1 MEMSGVIAAEIE
13 VIMQTLLEMS
23 ISGAVMIGV
32 IIVVRALAVN
42 RLPKTAFLALWGAAF
57 CCLILPMRIPSPI
70 SLYTAVRRRGAFP
83 MPVRSWQPAGLL
95 LTGNAARGSSVPS
108 LSPWLLLWIGGAV
121 LLALIFLVLHL
132 RGRRIYAA
140 SLPVEQPFAKAWIEE
155 HRLRRPVQIRYSDR
169 IESPL
174 TYGILWPVILLPADM
189 DWKEEET
196 AGFIL
201 AHEMSH
207 IRRFDALTKW
217 LLAAMLCI
225 HWFNP
230 LVWVMYI
237 LSNRD
242 LELACDESVIRLY
255 GMQSCPSYALALLEM
270 EEKRTYLTP
279 LSSSFSKNAL
289 KERIDAIMKAKKRTA
304 TGVIGGLVMVAAVVV
319 IFATSAIEKQSEA
332 ARKNL
337 SENPPVKNVGET
349 ADRDDGVEESKELPA
364 DMDYVWNVWDTWK
377 EEGYSQEYT
386 REQYDQLMSMVKPE
400 TYEEMSIAEFNRT
413 INRIMEDDE
422 YNGDSIYYLYDSV
435 VSHIPETDPNA
446 GYLRNTIPA
455 SMEEYVSRV
464 QEVYSGK
471 RKDPC
476 FSATAEIITT
486 EDVFGDSVEAGQIR
500 LDYEFT
506 YRILDQD
513 NLTVGERDAFLQEV
527 MQTAR
532 DMLEGEEAKSAAQ
545 QEMKEMLQAAGEK
558 LSNDKISFTG
568 CEVYNFEVYERED
581 Y

>member
-1 MEMSGVIAAEIE
+1 MSGAIAAEIE

-23 ISGAVMIGV
+23 LSGAVMIGV
-32 IIVVRALAVN
+32 IIIVRALAVN

-57 CCLILPMRIPSPI
+57 FCLILPMRIPSPI
-70 SLYTAVRRRGAFP
+70 SVYSAMRRRGDFP
-83 MPVRSWQPAGLL
+83 MPVRNWQRTGLL
-95 LTGNAARGSSVPS
+95 LTGNAAREASVPS

-121 LLALIFLVLHL
+121 LLALIFLILHL
-132 RGRRIYAA
+132 RGRRVYAA
-140 SLPVEQPFAKAWIEE
+140 SLPVEQPFAKSWIEE
-155 HRLRRPVQIRYSDR
+155 HRLRRPVQVRYSDR

-242 LELACDESVIRLY
+242 LELACDESVIRQY

-304 TGVIGGLVMVAAVVV
+304 AGIIGALVIVAAVVV

-337 SENPPVKNVGET
+337 LEN
-349 ADRDDGVEESKELPA
+349 LPEKKIRRNCLQIWIMCGMYGIPGKKKA
-364 DMDYVWNVWDTWK
+364 IPKIIRRN
-377 EEGYSQEYT
+377 
-386 REQYDQLMSMVKPE
+386 SM
-400 TYEEMSIAEFNRT
+400 
-413 INRIMEDDE
+413 
-422 YNGDSIYYLYDSV
+422 
-435 VSHIPETDPNA
+435 
-446 GYLRNTIPA
+446 
-455 SMEEYVSRV
+455 
-464 QEVYSGK
+464 
-471 RKDPC
+471 
-476 FSATAEIITT
+476 
-486 EDVFGDSVEAGQIR
+486 
-500 LDYEFT
+500 
-506 YRILDQD
+506 
-513 NLTVGERDAFLQEV
+513 
-527 MQTAR
+527 
-532 DMLEGEEAKSAAQ
+532 
-545 QEMKEMLQAAGEK
+545 
-558 LSNDKISFTG
+558 IS
-568 CEVYNFEVYERED
+568 
-581 Y
+581 

>member
-1 MEMSGVIAAEIE
+1 MSGAIAAEIE

-23 ISGAVMIGV
+23 LSGAVMIGV
-32 IIVVRALAVN
+32 IIIVRALAVN

-70 SLYTAVRRRGAFP
+70 SVYSAIRRRGDFP
-83 MPVRSWQPAGLL
+83 MPVRNWQRTGLL
-95 LTGNAARGSSVPS
+95 LTGNVAREASVPS

-121 LLALIFLVLHL
+121 LLALIFLILHL
-132 RGRRIYAA
+132 RGRRVYAA
-140 SLPVEQPFAKAWIEE
+140 SLPVEQPFAKSWIEE
-155 HRLRRPVQIRYSDR
+155 HRLRRPVQVRYSDR

-242 LELACDESVIRLY
+242 LELACDESVIRQY

-304 TGVIGGLVMVAAVVV
+304 AGIIGRCCGDICHFGNREAVRGCQ
-319 IFATSAIEKQSEA
+319 K
-332 ARKNL
+332 
-337 SENPPVKNVGET
+337 
-349 ADRDDGVEESKELPA
+349 ES
-364 DMDYVWNVWDTWK
+364 
-377 EEGYSQEYT
+377 
-386 REQYDQLMSMVKPE
+386 
-400 TYEEMSIAEFNRT
+400 
-413 INRIMEDDE
+413 
-422 YNGDSIYYLYDSV
+422 
-435 VSHIPETDPNA
+435 
-446 GYLRNTIPA
+446 
-455 SMEEYVSRV
+455 
-464 QEVYSGK
+464 SGK
-471 RKDPC
+471 SSGKKC
-476 FSATAEIITT
+476 
-486 EDVFGDSVEAGQIR
+486 G
-500 LDYEFT
+500 
-506 YRILDQD
+506 
-513 NLTVGERDAFLQEV
+513 
-527 MQTAR
+527 
-532 DMLEGEEAKSAAQ
+532 
-545 QEMKEMLQAAGEK
+545 
-558 LSNDKISFTG
+558 
-568 CEVYNFEVYERED
+568 
-581 Y
+581 